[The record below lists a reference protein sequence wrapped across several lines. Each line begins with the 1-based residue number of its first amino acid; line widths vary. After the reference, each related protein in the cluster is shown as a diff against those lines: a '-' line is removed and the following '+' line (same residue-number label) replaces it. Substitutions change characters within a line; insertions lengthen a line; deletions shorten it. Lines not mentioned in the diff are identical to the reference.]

1 MEDREGDVWS
11 EWLLHRK
18 HADDPQWERA
28 VQQNFE
34 RYADRVIENAR
45 LSPGMQLL
53 DVGTGDGVVGFRA
66 IHRFGSTLRVQ
77 MTDISERMLR
87 HAEQRA
93 VELGIRGQCTFL
105 QCEADRLEGI
115 ADGTVDV
122 VTTRAVLA
130 YVADK
135 GAALREFLRVLRPGG
150 RISLAEPIFQ
160 DDAFAARALK
170 KLLESRPAGT
180 LDRFMPLLHRW
191 KSAQFPDT
199 EEKIRSSPIAN
210 YSERDLIRLAQ
221 AAGFEELHLELHI
234 DVIPSPIPNW
244 QAFLKSSPHPLAPP
258 LSLILAE
265 QFSAEERQLF
275 ESTMRPMVENPRT
288 VTTDRMAYLVARK
301 PAGQPL
307 EAMAAASVK
316 RLD

>member
-1 MEDREGDVWS
+1 MEDRESDVWS

-34 RYADRVIENAR
+34 RYADRVLENAH

-66 IHRFGSTLRVQ
+66 IHRVGSTLRVQ

-93 VELGIRGQCTFL
+93 VELGIRGQCAFIR
-105 QCEADRLEGI
+105 CGADRLEGI

-135 GAALREFLRVLRPGG
+135 EAALREFLRVLRPGG
-150 RISLAEPIFQ
+150 RVSLAEPIFQ

-199 EEKIRSSPIAN
+199 DEKIRSSPIAN

-221 AAGFEELHLELHI
+221 AAGFEKLHMELHI
-234 DVIPSPIPNW
+234 DIIPSPIPNW
-244 QAFLKSSPHPLAPP
+244 QAFLESSPHPLAPP

-275 ESTMRPMVENPRT
+275 ESTMRPVVENPRT

-307 EAMAAASVK
+307 EAMAAAPVK